1 MCVCVCI
8 HYLDVNSYTK
18 QVHCRTFQSIRNR
31 KEHSGSGGMWW
42 ICFLLGGIEV
52 NVFTCF
58 TRFHMVLH
66 VFTCVDMFLHVF
78 TQVIIDRI
86 G

>member
-1 MCVCVCI
+1 MFLHVL
-8 HYLDVNSYTK
+8 H
-18 QVHCRTFQSIRNR
+18 
-31 KEHSGSGGMWW
+31 GSTWFYM
-42 ICFLLGGIEV
+42 F
-52 NVFTCF
+52 
-58 TRFHMVLH
+58 LH